1 MYRGRLRQQGCP
13 DARRATQAAD
23 SSRLMGTIDALNGWY
38 GRSTVAL
45 ASAGLAGDKRRWVMK
60 QECKTPDY
68 PTRWADLPTARA

>member
-1 MYRGRLRQQGCP
+1 MHGAPL
-13 DARRATQAAD
+13 QAPD
-23 SSRLMGTIDALNGWY
+23 SSRLMGTNDALNGWY

-60 QECKTPDY
+60 QEFKTPDY